1 VGNDAFSLAG
11 AEAVVVG
18 AGRGIGRDIALALAG
33 AGARV
38 AVAARTLANAQA
50 VADRASALTPG
61 ARGYAVDAVDPE
73 GMGRFAAAVLAD
85 FPVLSIV
92 VNCVGDS
99 ARRGPLVALPAAP
112 EVPGLAPDE
121 WDGIVALNLSS
132 IYLGA
137 RAFGPHLL
145 AQGGGAMVNVTGVRA
160 FRAGPNMAAYA
171 AAKAAGASLTASLAL
186 EWAPHGVRVNAV
198 APGLFPD
205 PEHEPAA
212 EVAAYEDRVRHR
224 IPLGRVGR
232 GGEVGQAVVFLAS
245 AAASYVT
252 GQSLAVDGG
261 NGLV

>member
-1 VGNDAFSLAG
+1 MANPEFSLAG

-18 AGRGIGRDIALALAG
+18 AGRGIGRDIVLALAG

-38 AVAARTLANAQA
+38 AVAARTLAKTQA
-50 VADRASALTPG
+50 VAERASALTPG
-61 ARGYAVDAVDPE
+61 AHGYAVDAVNPE
-73 GMGRFAAAVLAD
+73 GMARFAAAVLAD
-85 FPVLSIV
+85 MPGLSIV

-112 EVPGLAPDE
+112 GVPGLNPSE
-121 WDGIVALNLSS
+121 WESVVALNLSS
-132 IYLGA
+132 VYLGA

-205 PEHEPAA
+205 PEHESIA
-212 EVAAYEDRVRHR
+212 EVAAYEENVRHR

-232 GGEVGQAVVFLAS
+232 GREVGLAVVYLAS

-252 GQSLAVDGG
+252 GQSLVVDGG

>member
-1 VGNDAFSLAG
+1 MSSEAFRLVG

-18 AGRGIGRDIALALAG
+18 AGRGIGRDIALALAD

-38 AVAARTLANAQA
+38 AVAARTLANAEA
-50 VADRASALTPG
+50 VATRASALTPG
-61 ARGYAVDAVDPE
+61 ARGYAVDAVDPD
-73 GMGRFAAAVLAD
+73 GMARFAAAVLAD
-85 FPVLSIV
+85 MPGLSIV

-112 EVPGLAPDE
+112 DVPGLTPGE
-121 WDGIVALNLSS
+121 WDGIVGLNLSS

-137 RAFGPHLL
+137 LAFGPHLM

-186 EWAPHGVRVNAV
+186 EWAPYGVRVNAV

-205 PEHEPAA
+205 PEHESAD
-212 EVAAYEDRVRHR
+212 EVAAYEERVRHR
-224 IPLGRVGR
+224 IPLARVGR
-232 GGEVGQAVVFLAS
+232 GAEVGQAVVFLAS
-245 AAASYVT
+245 SAASYIT